1 MEQLRLER
9 WLVKPQDQRRTVRL
23 QNRLHLVL
31 FTEFAAI
38 FRAKSFSN
46 IKNDTSLHCFHSS
59 RDTIFL
65 KRYALKLRMLQQ
77 PGKVINNG
85 HTMW

>member
-23 QNRLHLVL
+23 QNRL
-31 FTEFAAI
+31 EFAAI